1 MILFRYFIIFAWF
14 CAPLAAHAAR
24 PMVTDDAR
32 LTKAGS
38 CQVEAW
44 VKAYSGGHESV
55 SYTHLT
61 LPTICS
67 V

>member
-32 LTKAGS
+32 LTKAGTEQIAKPTPS
-38 CQVEAW
+38 EMLEI
-44 VKAYSGGHESV
+44 GDGH
-55 SYTHLT
+55 H
-61 LPTICS
+61 
-67 V
+67 